1 MMRTR
6 ADRWF
11 GLATR
16 RVDNGN
22 YYYATYRVPN
32 KVSLR
37 RMKNGVVTE
46 LAYGFT
52 HDDFVAG
59 RSYRVR
65 LESVGDQHA
74 VFLDGFPVA
83 HAKDSSFTHGHP
95 GVVSY
100 RTTFD
105 VDNVIV
111 SSGTRLL
118 LRLDTYKRNWSQGR
132 YQLTQGVWNLVR
144 EPSDDVN
151 VDGESIAFVLRQSDT
166 SGDAKWFSL
175 SGRCL

>member
-1 MMRTR
+1 
-6 ADRWF
+6 WF

-16 RVDNGN
+16 RVDDGN
-22 YYYATYRVPN
+22 YYYATYRLPN

-52 HDDFVAG
+52 HDDFVPG

-132 YQLTQGVWNLVR
+132 YQLTQGVWNL
-144 EPSDDVN
+144 
-151 VDGESIAFVLRQSDT
+151 
-166 SGDAKWFSL
+166 
-175 SGRCL
+175 